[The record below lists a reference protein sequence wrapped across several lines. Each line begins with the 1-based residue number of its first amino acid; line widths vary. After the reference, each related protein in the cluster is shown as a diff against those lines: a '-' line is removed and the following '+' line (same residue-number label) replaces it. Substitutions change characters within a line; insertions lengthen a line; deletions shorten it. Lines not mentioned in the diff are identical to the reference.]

1 MPIFFLMRQHSN
13 ISHSLKALNNII
25 RADGNELILSTGY
38 VNLDLLSNPKN
49 GFRDSFEY
57 WFNKA
62 ESTNELNLTI
72 VGGMIKHKSPN
83 NVTPRD
89 SYYVCN
95 AINNG
100 NCVKCNI
107 NYPNDPCKQYCFK
120 KFIELIE
127 SWIPAS
133 KSQYIKVVFARSKN
147 NQYHAKVALKYMNS
161 EPVMALCGSSN
172 LTKAALQES
181 YTYYNCEAD
190 MLIYTKQSQFF
201 KFTVDKKNL
210 DNEDIREDVRELI
223 EELYYNIK
231 GISGILLLL
240 PNEKENKNRK
250 WEELLNGF
258 LNDSEGDSLVLNCE
272 NESKIKG
279 FLDQAIEIKKKIK
292 IVETKSKYNI
302 EIISY
307 KARKKVCEKA
317 LININNVMKTHILLN
332 TQIMNKDGSSEYSS
346 GWE

>member
-1 MPIFFLMRQHSN
+1 MRQHSN

-190 MLIYTKQSQFF
+190 MLIYTKQSQLF
-201 KFTVDKKNL
+201 KFIIDKKNL
-210 DNEDIREDVRELI
+210 ESKDIREDVRGLI
-223 EELYYNIK
+223 GELYYNIRE
-231 GISGILLLL
+231 ISGILLSLSNEEGNENRECKRLL
-240 PNEKENKNRK
+240 YN
-250 WEELLNGF
+250 F
-258 LNDSEGDSLVLNCE
+258 LNSSERDSLVLKYE
-272 NESKIKG
+272 NESAIKC
-279 FLDQAIEIKKKIK
+279 FLDEAIEIKKRIE
-292 IVETKSKYNI
+292 IVETQSKNNI
-302 EIISY
+302 EIIRY
-307 KARKKVCEKA
+307 KARKKVCEKV
-317 LININNVMKTHILLN
+317 LININNVMQTHILLK
-332 TQIMNKDGSSEYSS
+332 TEIMIKDGSSEYSS